1 MGNCFRKQK
10 KPQETEITERKIE
23 VNGRTL
29 TERKEVSYRL
39 SDNGEK
45 FQTTTVYRTVAV
57 GEKERSVIRFDED
70 GEEEGRV
77 VSVHLHTG
85 LNEAEAECF
94 KEEWSKG
101 WRPAPENL
109 QKHQLK
115 PRGAEIPY
123 EKTHERKHK
132 KEV

>member
-1 MGNCFRKQK
+1 MPFSFSFNQK
-10 KPQETEITERKIE
+10 FACVTIF
-23 VNGRTL
+23 L
-29 TERKEVSYRL
+29 CL
-39 SDNGEK
+39 
-45 FQTTTVYRTVAV
+45 
-57 GEKERSVIRFDED
+57 IRYDED

-77 VSVHLHTG
+77 VSEHLHTG
-85 LNEAEAECF
+85 LNQAEAESF
-94 KEEWSKG
+94 KEEWSEG

-123 EKTHERKHK
+123 EKTQERKHK